1 MINNSVTVN
10 AGYSRSI
17 LSRMHHWFKYH
28 RPGQLFCR
36 IITLMLL
43 CAFQPLLQATTLP
56 DGLLEYAQQQKLWQH
71 KTWHDLLHYE
81 LEKSSPSG
89 YLSQVD
95 DVRFF
100 TAADGKQN
108 PQAELQHTLQAFY
121 LPLADDAQ
129 HAQCRF
135 IARFNWLKQQLA
147 EELVNLPQVE
157 CKQYNEWRGFVAD
170 DQVTLVFP
178 AYHLNSPSSMF
189 GHTLLRLDAADDKHS
204 SDWLSVAV
212 NFGADVSHD
221 DNSLFYA
228 FKGLSGGYP
237 GFFIVEPYF
246 KKIQEYNQKEKRDIW
261 EYPLNLTPQET
272 RRMVEHLWELKEME
286 FDYYFFDENCSY
298 RLLELLEVARPG
310 IDLTSEYGFSV
321 IPVDTIRSIKA
332 AGLIDGAHYRPSQV
346 TILENLLQ
354 QIKLEH
360 RHYVNALS
368 LDASGI
374 ETPAFQVI
382 DAEQQKLILQTAY
395 KYLRYKKTDEAR
407 DAQSAATSYQLL
419 TALSQTRAAD
429 IAHAPSV
436 PSQPEHGHYSK
447 RLNLK
452 LGRENEQNY
461 IEAGVRMAFHSLQ
474 DNLQGFL
481 PGAQINMGSLQI
493 RATEDES
500 VKLQRLDVVD
510 IFSLTPRTEL
520 FDPLSWKILTG
531 LERQLMDDQQRL
543 LAHVSGGVGVA
554 YQPLDRSL
562 LYGLVTL
569 RLERNRAFE
578 RSIEA
583 AWGVDTGFLYHFSSG
598 TVRLE
603 LSGEEF
609 AHDYYRHRAVLGH
622 NHVLS
627 QNHGLRFSLR
637 RERQPQLAYSEFSI
651 AYQYFFF

>member
-1 MINNSVTVN
+1 
-10 AGYSRSI
+10 
-17 LSRMHHWFKYH
+17 
-28 RPGQLFCR
+28 
-36 IITLMLL
+36 MLP
-43 CAFQPLLQATTLP
+43 A
-56 DGLLEYAQQQKLWQH
+56 GLLEHVQQQRLWQH
-71 KTWHDLLHYE
+71 KSWHDLLHYE
-81 LEKSSPSG
+81 VENSSPSG

-95 DVRFF
+95 DARFF

-108 PQAELQHTLQAFY
+108 PQAELQSTLRAFY
-121 LPLADDAQ
+121 LPVEDDDQ

-135 IARFNWLKQQLA
+135 VARFSWLKQQLSK
-147 EELVNLPQVE
+147 ELVNLPKVE
-157 CKQYNEWRGFVAD
+157 CRQYSEWRAFVAD

-189 GHTLLRLDAADDKHS
+189 GHTLLRLDAADEKNS

-272 RRMVEHLWELKEME
+272 RRMVEHLWELKEIE

-321 IPVDTIRSIKA
+321 IPVDTIRGIKA
-332 AGLIDGAHYRPSQV
+332 AGLIDEAHYRPSQV
-346 TILENLLQ
+346 TTLENLLR

-360 RHYVNALS
+360 RHYVNDLS
-368 LDASGI
+368 LDASAI
-374 ETPAFQVI
+374 DTPAFQAI

-407 DAQSAATSYQLL
+407 DAQSAATSYRLL
-419 TALSQTRAAD
+419 SALSQTTAVD
-429 IAHAPSV
+429 ISHAPPL
-436 PSQPEHGHYSK
+436 PSQPEHGHFSK

-461 IEAGVRMAFHSLQ
+461 IETGVRMAFHSLQ

-481 PGAQINMGSLQI
+481 PGAQINMGSLQV
-493 RATEDES
+493 RVTEDES
-500 VKLQRLDVVD
+500 ARLQRLDVVD

-531 LERQLMDDQQRL
+531 LERQLVGDQQRL
-543 LAHVSGGVGVA
+543 LTHVSGGVGVA
-554 YQPLDRSL
+554 YQPLEQGL
-562 LYGLVTL
+562 VYGLVTL
-569 RLERNRAFE
+569 RLERNRGFE
-578 RSIEA
+578 RTIEA
-583 AWGVDTGFLYHFSSG
+583 AWGVDSGLLYHFSSG
-598 TVRLE
+598 TTRLE

-609 AHDYYRHRAVLGH
+609 ANDYYRHRVVLGH

-637 RERQPQLAYSEFSI
+637 RQRQPELAWSEFSI

>member
-1 MINNSVTVN
+1 MINNPVAVN
-10 AGYSRSI
+10 SACSRSKF
-17 LSRMHHWFKYH
+17 SHMHNWLQSHQCGRLFYH
-28 RPGQLFCR
+28 
-36 IITLMLL
+36 IIMLVLL
-43 CAFQPLLQATTLP
+43 CGFHPLLQASLLP
-56 DGLLEYAQQQKLWQH
+56 DGLLEHAQQQQLWQH

-81 LEKSSPSG
+81 TEKSSPSG

-121 LPLADDAQ
+121 LPPSDNTQ

-135 IARFNWLKQQLA
+135 IARFNWLKQQLT
-147 EELVNLPQVE
+147 ERLVNLPQVE
-157 CKQYNEWRGFVAD
+157 CRQYNEWRSFVAD

-189 GHTLLRLDAADDKHS
+189 GHTLLRLDAADDKNS

-321 IPVDTIRSIKA
+321 IPVDTIRGIKA
-332 AGLIDGAHYRPSQV
+332 AGLIDDAHYRPSQV
-346 TILENLLQ
+346 TTLENLLR

-368 LDASGI
+368 IDASGI
-374 ETPAFQVI
+374 DTAAFKAI

-407 DAQSAATSYQLL
+407 DAQSAATSYRLL
-419 TALSQTRAAD
+419 TALSQSAAAD
-429 IAHAPSV
+429 IADAPPV

-452 LGRENEQNY
+452 FGREDEQNY

-474 DNLQGFL
+474 DNVQGFL

-493 RATEDES
+493 RVTEDDS

-531 LERQLMDDQQRL
+531 LERQLMDGQRRL
-543 LAHVSGGVGVA
+543 LTHVTGGVGVA

-562 LYGLVTL
+562 MYGLLTL

-578 RSIEA
+578 RTIEA
-583 AWGVDTGFLYHFSSG
+583 AWGVDSGFLYHFSSG
-598 TVRLE
+598 TTRLG

-609 AHDYYRHRAVLGH
+609 ANDYYRHRAELGH

-637 RERQPQLAYSEFSI
+637 RERQPQQSYSEFSI

>member
-1 MINNSVTVN
+1 MTVN
-10 AGYSRSI
+10 SGYSRSKF
-17 LSRMHHWFKYH
+17 LYTTHGLTYH
-28 RPGQLFCR
+28 RPGKLFCH
-36 IITLMLL
+36 IIALILL
-43 CAFQPLLQATTLP
+43 WGFQPLLQASALP
-56 DGLLEYAQQQKLWQH
+56 HGLLERAQQEKLWQH

-81 LEKSSPSG
+81 VEASSVSG

-95 DVRFF
+95 DTRFF

-108 PQAELQHTLQAFY
+108 PQAELLHTLQAFY
-121 LPLADDAQ
+121 LLPSADTQ

-135 IARFNWLKQQLA
+135 IARFNWLKQQLT
-147 EELVNLPQVE
+147 EELINLPQVE
-157 CKQYNEWRGFVAD
+157 CKQYNEWRAFVAD

-189 GHTLLRLDAADDKHS
+189 GHTLLRLDAADDKNS

-212 NFGADVSHD
+212 NFGADISHD

-261 EYPLNLTPQET
+261 EYSLNLTPQET

-321 IPVDTIRSIKA
+321 IPVDTIRGIKA
-332 AGLIDGAHYRPSQV
+332 AGLVDDAYYRPSQV
-346 TILENLLQ
+346 TTLENLLQ

-360 RHYVNALS
+360 RHYVKALA
-368 LDASGI
+368 LDASAI
-374 ETPAFQVI
+374 STAAFQAI

-407 DAQSAATSYQLL
+407 DAQSAETSYRLL
-419 TALSQTRAAD
+419 TALSQVRAID
-429 IAHAPSV
+429 IAHAPPV

-452 LGRENEQNY
+452 FGRENEQNY

-474 DNLQGFL
+474 DNVQGFL
-481 PGAQINMGSLQI
+481 PGAQINMGSLQV

-510 IFSLTPRTEL
+510 IFSLTPRSEL

-531 LERQLMDDQQRL
+531 LERQLMDGQQRL
-543 LAHVSGGVGVA
+543 LTHVSGGVGVA

-569 RLERNRAFE
+569 RLERNRGFE
-578 RSIEA
+578 RTIEP

-598 TVRLE
+598 TTRLE

-609 AHDYYRHRAVLGH
+609 TNDYYRHRAVLGH

-637 RERQPQLAYSEFSI
+637 RERQPQQAWSEFSI

>member
-10 AGYSRSI
+10 SGCFGTRFFYI
-17 LSRMHHWFKYH
+17 GHWFRSHPPARFY
-28 RPGQLFCR
+28 CR
-36 IITLMLL
+36 IIVLALL
-43 CAFQPLLQATTLP
+43 WCYQPILQAAPLP
-56 DGLLEYAQQQKLWQH
+56 PDLLERAQQQELWQH
-71 KTWHDLLHYE
+71 KIWHDLLHYE
-81 LEKSSPSG
+81 VEENSPSG

-95 DVRFF
+95 DARFF
-100 TAADGKQN
+100 NAADGKRN
-108 PQAELQHTLQAFY
+108 PQAELQYTLQAFY
-121 LPLADDAQ
+121 LPFTDNTQ

-147 EELVNLPQVE
+147 QELVNLPQVE
-157 CKQYNEWRGFVAD
+157 CKQYNEWRAFVAD

-189 GHTLLRLDAADDKHS
+189 GHTLLRLDDADDKNG

-261 EYPLNLTPQET
+261 EYPLNLSPQET

-298 RLLELLEVARPG
+298 RLLELLEVARPS

-321 IPVDTIRSIKA
+321 IPVDTIRGIKA
-332 AGLIDGAHYRPSQV
+332 AGLIDDAHYRPSQV
-346 TILENLLQ
+346 TTLENLLW
-354 QIKLEH
+354 QINPEH
-360 RHYVNALS
+360 RHYVNTLS
-368 LDASGI
+368 VDASEI
-374 ETPAFQVI
+374 DTPAFQAI

-407 DAQSAATSYQLL
+407 DALSAATSYRLL
-419 TALSQTRAAD
+419 SALSQAKAAD
-429 IAHAPSV
+429 IALAPPM
-436 PSQPEHGHYSK
+436 PSQPEYGHYSK

-461 IEAGVRMAFHSLQ
+461 IEAGMRMAFHSLQ

-481 PGAQINMGSLQI
+481 PGAQINMASLQV

-531 LERQLMDDQQRL
+531 LERQLVDGQQRL
-543 LAHVSGGVGVA
+543 LTHVSGGVGAA
-554 YQPLDRSL
+554 YQPLSKSL

-569 RLERNRAFE
+569 RLERNRGFE
-578 RSIEA
+578 RTIEA

-598 TVRLE
+598 TMRLE

-609 AHDYYRHRAVLGH
+609 VNDYYRHRAVLGH
-622 NHVLS
+622 NYVLS

-637 RERQPQLAYSEFSI
+637 RERQPQHAWSEFSI

>member
-1 MINNSVTVN
+1 MITNPLTVYSV
-10 AGYSRSI
+10 YSRSKFLHI
-17 LSRMHHWFKYH
+17 RYLLECYQIGWR
-28 RPGQLFCR
+28 LCR
-36 IITLMLL
+36 FIALMLL
-43 CAFQPLLQATTLP
+43 CGFQPLLQASVLP
-56 DGLLEYAQQQKLWQH
+56 AGLLERAQQQMLWQH

-81 LEKSSPSG
+81 VEKSSPSG

-95 DVRFF
+95 DARFF

-108 PQAELQHTLQAFY
+108 PEAELQSTLQAFY
-121 LPLADDAQ
+121 LPVADDAQ

-135 IARFNWLKQQLA
+135 IARFNWLKQQLSK
-147 EELVNLPQVE
+147 ELVNLPQVE
-157 CKQYNEWRGFVAD
+157 CRQYNEWRSFVAD

-189 GHTLLRLDAADDKHS
+189 GHTLLRLDDADEKHG

-212 NFGADVSHD
+212 NFGADVRHD

-261 EYPLNLTPQET
+261 EYPLNLTAQET

-321 IPVDTIRSIKA
+321 IPVDTIRGIKA
-332 AGLIDGAHYRPSQV
+332 AGLIDDAHYRPSQV
-346 TILENLLQ
+346 TTLENLLR
-354 QIKLEH
+354 QIKDEH
-360 RHYVNALS
+360 RHYVNDLS
-368 LDASGI
+368 LDASAI
-374 ETPAFQVI
+374 DTPVFRAI

-407 DAQSAATSYQLL
+407 DAQSAATSYRLL
-419 TALSQTRAAD
+419 SALSQTTAAD
-429 IAHAPSV
+429 IAHAPPV
-436 PSQPEHGHYSK
+436 PSQPEHGHFSK

-474 DNLQGFL
+474 DNVQGFL

-500 VKLQRLDVVD
+500 ARLQRLDVVD

-531 LERQLMDDQQRL
+531 LERQLVGDQQRL
-543 LAHVSGGVGVA
+543 LTHVSGGVGLA
-554 YQPLDRSL
+554 YQPLEKGL
-562 LYGLVTL
+562 VYGLLTL
-569 RLERNRAFE
+569 RLERNRGFE
-578 RSIEA
+578 RTIEA
-583 AWGVDTGFLYHFSSG
+583 AWGVDSGLLYHFSSG
-598 TVRLE
+598 TTRLE

-609 AHDYYRHRAVLGH
+609 ANDYYRHRAVLGH
-622 NHVLS
+622 NYVLS
-627 QNHGLRFSLR
+627 QNHGLHFSLR
-637 RERQPQLAYSEFSI
+637 RERLPQLAYSEFSI

>member
-1 MINNSVTVN
+1 
-10 AGYSRSI
+10 
-17 LSRMHHWFKYH
+17 
-28 RPGQLFCR
+28 
-36 IITLMLL
+36 MLP
-43 CAFQPLLQATTLP
+43 A
-56 DGLLEYAQQQKLWQH
+56 GLLEHAQQQSLWQH
-71 KTWHDLLHYE
+71 KSWHDLLHYE
-81 LEKSSPSG
+81 VENSSPSG

-95 DVRFF
+95 DARFF

-108 PQAELQHTLQAFY
+108 PQAELQSTLRAFY
-121 LPLADDAQ
+121 LPVEGDAQ

-147 EELVNLPQVE
+147 DELVNLPQVE
-157 CKQYNEWRGFVAD
+157 CKQYNEWRAFVAD

-189 GHTLLRLDAADDKHS
+189 GHTLLRLDDADEKNG

-272 RRMVEHLWELKEME
+272 RRMVEHLWELKEIE

-321 IPVDTIRSIKA
+321 IPVDTIRGIKA
-332 AGLIDGAHYRPSQV
+332 AGLIDDAHYRPSQV
-346 TILENLLQ
+346 TTLENLLR
-354 QIKLEH
+354 QIRLEH
-360 RHYVNALS
+360 RHYVSDLS
-368 LDASGI
+368 IDASGI
-374 ETPAFQVI
+374 DTAVFKAI

-407 DAQSAATSYQLL
+407 DAQSAATSYRLL
-419 TALSQTRAAD
+419 SALSQAEAAD
-429 IAHAPSV
+429 IAQPPPV

-461 IEAGVRMAFHSLQ
+461 VEAGVRMAFHSLQ

-500 VKLQRLDVVD
+500 ARLQRLDVVD

-531 LERQLMDDQQRL
+531 LERQLMGDQQRL
-543 LAHVSGGVGVA
+543 LTHVSGGVGVA
-554 YQPLDRSL
+554 YQPLEQGL
-562 LYGLVTL
+562 VYGLVTL
-569 RLERNRAFE
+569 RLERNRGFE
-578 RSIEA
+578 RTIEA
-583 AWGVDTGFLYHFSSG
+583 AWGVDSGLLYHFSSG
-598 TVRLE
+598 TTRLE

-609 AHDYYRHRAVLGH
+609 ANDYYRHRAVLGH
-622 NHVLS
+622 NFVLS
-627 QNHGLRFSLR
+627 QNHGLHFSLR
-637 RERQPQLAYSEFSI
+637 RERLPQLAYSEFSI

>member
-1 MINNSVTVN
+1 MLMMLC
-10 AGYSRSI
+10 G
-17 LSRMHHWFKYH
+17 F
-28 RPGQLFCR
+28 Q
-36 IITLMLL
+36 TLLL
-43 CAFQPLLQATTLP
+43 ASDLP
-56 DGLLEYAQQQKLWQH
+56 DGLLERAQQKMLWQH

-81 LEKSSPSG
+81 PEKSSASG

-95 DVRFF
+95 DARFF
-100 TAADGKQN
+100 TAHDGKQS
-108 PQAELQHTLQAFY
+108 PQSELLHTLQAFY
-121 LPLADDAQ
+121 LPVADDTQ

-135 IARFNWLKQQLA
+135 IARFNWLRQQLA
-147 EELVNLPQVE
+147 EELINLPQVE
-157 CKQYNEWRGFVAD
+157 CKQYNEWRAFVAD

-189 GHTLLRLDAADDKHS
+189 GHTLLRLDDADEKNG

-321 IPVDTIRSIKA
+321 IPVDTIRGIKA
-332 AGLIDGAHYRPSQV
+332 AGLIDDAHYRPSQV
-346 TILENLLQ
+346 TTLENLLR
-354 QIKLEH
+354 QIRLEH
-360 RHYVNALS
+360 RHYVNTLS
-368 LDASGI
+368 IDASGI
-374 ETPAFQVI
+374 DTDAFQAI

-407 DAQSAATSYQLL
+407 DAQSAATSYRLL
-419 TALSQTRAAD
+419 SALSQTGAAD
-429 IAHAPSV
+429 IAEPPPV
-436 PSQPEHGHYSK
+436 PSQPEYGHHSK

-474 DNLQGFL
+474 DNLPGFL

-493 RATEDES
+493 RATEDDT

-531 LERQLMDDQQRL
+531 LERQLVGDQQRL
-543 LAHVSGGVGVA
+543 LTHVSGGVGVA
-554 YQPLDRSL
+554 YQPLQRGL
-562 LYGLVTL
+562 AYGLLTL
-569 RLERNRAFE
+569 RLERNREFE
-578 RSIEA
+578 RTIEV
-583 AWGVDTGFLYHFSSG
+583 AWGVDSGLLYHFPGG
-598 TVRLE
+598 TMRLE

-609 AHDYYRHRAVLGH
+609 ANDYYRHRAVLGH
-622 NHVLS
+622 NFVLG
-627 QNHGLRFSLR
+627 QNHGLHFDLR
-637 RERQPQLAYSEFSI
+637 RQRQPQQAWSEFSI
-651 AYQYFFF
+651 SYQYFFF